1 MSGGEHEAVWVVCT
15 KASIFDG
22 LTTIEPAGEGHGLM
36 AGSGRTR
43 RWRITVGILLATTLG
58 VGGTALAVGTTHTG
72 PGDDGTGVTPIGFTV
87 TPAGQQ
93 TALGDLPLGEVNS
106 PDGRWLVVS
115 NDGQGTQSLQVI
127 DTTTSTV
134 TQTLSYRAPQALFV
148 GLAFTPDGKTLFA
161 SGGGNN
167 LIRRYTVNDG
177 MLTEGKPIML
187 LSSVNPLPAGI
198 AVTPDGQDLLVADQQ
213 ADALSVVDLATN
225 AVHTAAAGHHPYAVV
240 ASADGHSAY
249 VTDQGADTVS
259 VLDLTGPEPALQKT
273 ITVGTHP
280 NKAVASADG
289 RTVYVANGDSDEISM
304 IDTATAAVTHTLSL
318 APYPG
323 AQVGSN
329 PDALA
334 LSADG
339 CTLYA
344 ANAGNNDVAVID
356 LASGHVS
363 GLIPTAWYPTALVAT
378 DRKLFITNGKGL
390 GAGPN
395 NGPGHA
401 NPYDPHTPT
410 PNQYAGS
417 MMVGTLSTVPI
428 PLRNGQL
435 TKWTE
440 QVVRNDGLDFSGDV
454 RGQRHNEA
462 IVPGHPGQRSPIQH
476 VIYVVK
482 ENRTYD
488 QEFGSLGKGNGDPT
502 LNLFGEESVPNAR
515 ALERQ
520 YVTLDNFYADA
531 EVSAQG
537 WNWTVAANSN
547 PYSEQTWPSNYSGRG
562 APYPSESSDPATAPN
577 RDPAQAYIWDRLAA
591 AHISFRNYGFYVDDA
606 SHATDKVLNDNTD
619 HAFRGFDLACPD
631 SPNSFSPRKSSCG
644 DARITEWKKE
654 FKNYVANNNLPTVEL
669 VRLPNDHNA
678 GTKVGAP
685 TPRAYTADNDW
696 ALGQLVEAVSNSPY
710 WPNTAIFVTEDDA
723 QDGPDHVD
731 AHRTVAEVISP
742 YTHTGRID
750 STFYSTAS
758 MLRTIELIVGLHPLT
773 QFDAYA
779 TPLLASFTTKAN
791 ATPYTAI
798 KPSQNMQEV
807 NPVNAPFAAQSA
819 QQDLTKE
826 DQINMQQFNQA
837 IWASIKGSN
846 TPMPAP
852 HHTVFPT
859 ADHQPAPRQPTGT
872 PQASATDDDNH

>member
-1 MSGGEHEAVWVVCT
+1 
-15 KASIFDG
+15 
-22 LTTIEPAGEGHGLM
+22 
-36 AGSGRTR
+36 
-43 RWRITVGILLATTLG
+43 
-58 VGGTALAVGTTHTG
+58 
-72 PGDDGTGVTPIGFTV
+72 VTPIGFTV
-87 TPAGQQ
+87 TPIGQQ
-93 TALGDLPLGEVNS
+93 TDLGDLPLGAVSS

-115 NDGQGTQSLQVI
+115 NDGEGIQSLQVI
-127 DTTTSTV
+127 ATATSAV
-134 TQTLSYRAPQALFV
+134 IQTLPYPAPDALFV
-148 GLAFTPDGKTLFA
+148 GLAFTPDGKTLYA

-177 MLTEGKPIML
+177 VLTEGKPIML
-187 LSSVNPLPAGI
+187 PPVTGPAGPAVSSLPAGI
-198 AVTPDGQDLLVADQQ
+198 ALTPDGQRLLVADQQ
-213 ADALSVVDLATN
+213 ADAMSVVDLATN
-225 AVHTAAAGHHPYAVV
+225 VVHTAAAGHRPYAVL
-240 ASADGHSAY
+240 ASPDGHSAY

-259 VLDLTGPEPALQKT
+259 VLDLTGPEPAAQKT

-289 RTVYVANGDSDEISM
+289 RTLYIANGDSDEIS
-304 IDTATAAVTHTLSL
+304 IVDTGTAAVIQTISL

-334 LSADG
+334 LSTDG
-339 CTLYA
+339 RTLYV

-356 LASGHVS
+356 LPSGHVA
-363 GLIPTAWYPTALVAT
+363 GLIPTGWYPTALVAT
-378 DRKLFITNGKGL
+378 GRALFITNGKGL

-395 NGPGHA
+395 NGSGHR
-401 NPYDPHTPT
+401 NPYDTNTPT
-410 PNQYAGS
+410 PDQYAGS

-428 PLRNGQL
+428 PVKDGQL

-440 QVVRNDGLDFSGDV
+440 QIAHNDGFDAHGDI
-454 RGQRHNEA
+454 RGQGPTAA
-462 IVPGHPGQRSPIQH
+462 IVPGNAGQRSSIQH

-488 QEFGSLGKGNGDPT
+488 QEFGSLGKGNGDPS
-502 LNLFGEESVPNAR
+502 LNLFGLESAPNAR
-515 ALERQ
+515 TLESD

-531 EVSAQG
+531 EISAQG

-547 PYSEQTWPSNYSGRG
+547 PYSEQAWPGNYSGRG

-577 RDPAQAYIWDRLAA
+577 REPAQVYIWDRLAA
-591 AHISFRNYGFYVDDA
+591 ARISFRNYGFYVNTQPDG
-606 SHATDKVLNDNTD
+606 SMKATDPVLDVNTD

-631 SPNSFSPRKSSCG
+631 SPNSFTPRKANCG
-644 DARITEWKKE
+644 LARIAEWKRE
-654 FKNYVANNNLPTVEL
+654 FDGYVKSNSLPTVEL

-678 GTKVGAP
+678 GTTVGAP

-696 ALGQLVEAVSNSPY
+696 ALGQLVDAVSHSKY

-731 AHRTVAEVISP
+731 AHRTLAEVISP
-742 YTHTGRID
+742 YTRTGRVD

-779 TPLLASFTTKAN
+779 TPMLAAFTDKPDP
-791 ATPYTAI
+791 TPYTAQR
-798 KPSQNMQEV
+798 PRQSLQEV
-807 NPVNAPFAAQSA
+807 NSSDAPFAEQSQ

-826 DQINMQQFNQA
+826 DQINMQQFNLA
-837 IWASIKGSN
+837 TWASVKGAN
-846 TPMPAP
+846 VPMPSP
-852 HHTVFPT
+852 QHHVFPALIDDGATTT
-859 ADHQPAPRQPTGT
+859 ADA
-872 PQASATDDDNH
+872 ASSQGSTSDGDDH

>member
-1 MSGGEHEAVWVVCT
+1 M
-15 KASIFDG
+15 
-22 LTTIEPAGEGHGLM
+22 
-36 AGSGRTR
+36 TR
-43 RWRITVGILLATTLG
+43 SRVKPRWRIAGGIVLATTLG
-58 VGGTALAVGTTHTG
+58 VAGTALAMGMTHAG
-72 PGDDGTGVTPIGFTV
+72 PAGDGTGVTPIGFAV

-93 TALGDLPLGEVNS
+93 TNLGDLPLGAVSS
-106 PDGRWLVVS
+106 PDRRWLVVS
-115 NDGQGTQSLQVI
+115 NNGQGTQSLQVI
-127 DTTTSTV
+127 DTATSAV
-134 TQTLSYRAPQALFV
+134 TQTLPYRAPDALFV
-148 GLAFTPDGKTLFA
+148 GLAFTPDGKTLYA

-187 LSSVNPLPAGI
+187 PPVSGRTGTPINPLPAGI
-198 AVTPDGQDLLVADQQ
+198 ALTPDGQRLLVADQQ
-213 ADALSVVDLATN
+213 ADAMSVVDLATN
-225 AVHTAAAGHHPYAVV
+225 VVHTAAAGHRPYAVL

-249 VTDQGADTVS
+249 VTNQGANTVS
-259 VLDLTGPEPALQKT
+259 VLDLTDPEPAAQKT

-289 RTVYVANGDSDEISM
+289 RALYVANGDSDEISV
-304 IDTATAAVTHTLSL
+304 IDAGTAAVTRTISL

-339 CTLYA
+339 RTLYA

-356 LASGHVS
+356 LASGHVA

-378 DRKLFITNGKGL
+378 DRALFITNGKGL

-395 NGPGHA
+395 NGPGHP
-401 NPYDPHTPT
+401 NPYDPNTPT
-410 PNQYAGS
+410 ENQYAGS

-428 PLRNGQL
+428 PVRNGQL

-440 QVVRNDGLDFSGDV
+440 QVAHNDGFDSHGDI
-454 RGQRHNEA
+454 RGQGPNAA
-462 IVPGHPGQRSPIQH
+462 IVPGNAGQRSPIQH
-476 VIYVVK
+476 VIYIVK

-502 LNLFGEESVPNAR
+502 LNLFGQESATNAR
-515 ALERQ
+515 TLESN

-547 PYSEQTWPSNYSGRG
+547 PYAEQVWPGNYSDRG

-591 AHISFRNYGFYVDDA
+591 AHISFRNYGFYVNTQPDG
-606 SHATDKVLNDNTD
+606 SSKATDPVLDANTD
-619 HAFRGFDLACPD
+619 HHFRGFDLACPD
-631 SPNSFSPRKSSCG
+631 SPNSFTPRKANCG
-644 DARITEWKKE
+644 PARFAEWKNE
-654 FKNYVANNNLPTVEL
+654 FDNYVKHNNLPTVEL
-669 VRLPNDHNA
+669 LRLPNDHNS
-678 GTKVGAP
+678 GTTVGAP

-696 ALGQLVEAVSNSPY
+696 ALGQVVDAVSHSKY

-742 YTHTGRID
+742 YTHTGRVD

-779 TPLLASFTTKAN
+779 TPMLAAFTNKPDL
-791 ATPYTAI
+791 TPYTAQR
-798 KPSQNMQEV
+798 PSQNFHEV
-807 NPVNAPFAAQSA
+807 NPVNAPFAAQSE

-826 DQINMQQFNQA
+826 DQINMQQFNLA
-837 IWASIKGSN
+837 TWASVKGAN
-846 TPMPAP
+846 VPMPSPQHHMFPAP
-852 HHTVFPT
+852 LGDRATKAPT
-859 ADHQPAPRQPTGT
+859 AGD
-872 PQASATDDDNH
+872 TDDH